1 MPGYRAVAT
10 EIEVDIKHSLDAQQF
25 NEIKEQDSEEEN
37 LTNQKVEIVSDSES
51 SSQSDQSDDFKNSE
65 LSKKN
70 ANVEVI
76 FQNPVKLIEENE
88 RVKRHAKNIVD
99 MMSQDSKHNLS
110 PFVKKLKTAS
120 EEVN

>member
-51 SSQSDQSDDFKNSE
+51 SSQSD
-65 LSKKN
+65 
-70 ANVEVI
+70 
-76 FQNPVKLIEENE
+76 
-88 RVKRHAKNIVD
+88 
-99 MMSQDSKHNLS
+99 
-110 PFVKKLKTAS
+110 
-120 EEVN
+120 